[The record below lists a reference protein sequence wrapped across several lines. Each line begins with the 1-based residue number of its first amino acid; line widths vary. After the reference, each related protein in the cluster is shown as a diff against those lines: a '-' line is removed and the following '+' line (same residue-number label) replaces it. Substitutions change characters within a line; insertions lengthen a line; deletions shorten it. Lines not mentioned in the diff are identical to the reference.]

1 MRVTTSSAWLGFL
14 PRRWLDRALLRDFLS
29 YLWHRFVEDRC
40 FETASAL
47 AYTTVFALVPLA
59 AAVLGVM
66 SSFPVFQAWTE
77 QLTAFLFANF
87 VPASARAVEAWVR
100 DSALSASRLTAAGV
114 ISLLIIALL
123 LMKNIEDTFNRIWR
137 VGNARPTLARVLM
150 YWSVLT
156 LGPILLVASL
166 AVSTSLLDVGLGP
179 DPDHVRTRGAVWE
192 WLPTLLELTAFSL
205 AYLVIPNR
213 RVGGINAL
221 AGGVLATLLFEW
233 AKTGFAFY
241 LREVPSYEQIYGAL
255 AVVPIFLLWVYLSW
269 LVVLLGASLAAS
281 LSSFRYQPAAA
292 RLPKGYELYGLLR
305 VLARFSQA
313 QQLGRGLHTLDLR
326 SSEPTLSDDQ
336 LMWIIE
342 LLARHTILQRI
353 ESGAWVLSRD
363 LDALMLEDVYES
375 TGLRVPLQPV
385 PQELHQDPL
394 GKQIA
399 TVLQGLASDMRPAL
413 GLPVSALF
421 RVVTQ
426 PSEDRI

>member
-1 MRVTTSSAWLGFL
+1 MTVWRERVSSTLSRL
-14 PRRWLDRALLRDFLS
+14 TDRALLQDFLR

-59 AAVLGVM
+59 AAVLGIM
-66 SSFPVFQAWTE
+66 SSFPVFEAWTE
-77 QLTAFLFANF
+77 QLTTFLFANF

-123 LMKNIEDTFNRIWR
+123 LMKSIEDTFNRIWR
-137 VGNARPTLARVLM
+137 VTTARPIVARVLM
-150 YWSVLT
+150 YWTVLT

-166 AVSTSLLDVGLGP
+166 AVSASLLDLG
-179 DPDHVRTRGAVWE
+179 VLRGAQADQSKWVIWE

-213 RVGGINAL
+213 RVGGANAL

-292 RLPKGYELYGLLR
+292 RLPPGYELFALLR
-305 VLARFSQA
+305 VLARFAEA
-313 QQLGRGLHTLDLR
+313 QRHGGGLHTADLR
-326 SSEPTLSDDQ
+326 LSEPTLSDDL
-336 LMWIIE
+336 LMWTIE
-342 LLARHTILQRI
+342 TMARQAILQRL
-353 ESGAWVLSRD
+353 ENGAWVLSRD
-363 LDALMLEDVYES
+363 LDTLMLADVYEP
-375 TGLRVPLQPV
+375 TGLRIPLQPV
-385 PQELHQDPL
+385 PTSLQQD
-394 GKQIA
+394 GIGRQIA
-399 TVLQGLASDMRPAL
+399 RILFALANDMRPAL
-413 GLPVSALF
+413 AVPVSKLF
-421 RVVTQ
+421 D
-426 PSEDRI
+426 PPDHADGDEK